1 MKVFSGGVLD
11 RAVADFDI
19 THVWR
24 MNGIYELPR
33 FLSTTPLGGI
43 LDGWKASG
51 LLSVTSGL
59 PFTPSLSSNRSRS
72 GVGGGGG
79 GIDRP
84 DVLPGRTVRNIIR
97 GGPNQYFD
105 PTAFTLPPAGFL
117 GNAGRNML
125 RGPGLANLNL
135 SLSKDTRVKGLGETG
150 TLQFRAEFFN
160 LLNRANFS
168 PPNRIVFSGTGAAVP
183 LPTAGQITSTAT
195 PARQIQ
201 FALRLLF

>member
-1 MKVFSGGVLD
+1 VCSSDL
-11 RAVADFDI
+11 
-19 THVWR
+19 
-24 MNGIYELPR
+24 
-33 FLSTTPLGGI
+33 
-43 LDGWKASG
+43 
-51 LLSVTSGL
+51 SGL
-59 PFTPSLSSNRSRS
+59 PFSPALNSNRSRS

-84 DVLPGRTVRNIIR
+84 DVLPGRTVRSIIR
-97 GGPNQYFD
+97 GGPTQYFD
-105 PTAFTLPPAGFL
+105 PTAFTLPPVGFL

-125 RGPGLANLNL
+125 RGPGLANLDF
-135 SLSKDTRVKGLGETG
+135 SMSKDTRVKGLGETG
-150 TLQFRAEFFN
+150 TVQFRAEFFN

-183 LPTAGQITSTAT
+183 LPTAGLITSTAT

>member
-1 MKVFSGGVLD
+1 MGGVL
-11 RAVADFDI
+11 
-19 THVWR
+19 
-24 MNGIYELPR
+24 G
-33 FLSTTPLGGI
+33 
-43 LDGWKASG
+43 GWKASG
-51 LLSVTSGL
+51 LLSLISGL
-59 PFTPSLSSNRSRS
+59 PFTPSLNSNRSRS

-84 DVLPGRTVRNIIR
+84 DLLPGRTVSNIIR

-125 RGPGLANLNL
+125 RGPGVANVDF
-135 SLSKDTRVKGLGETG
+135 SMSKDTRLNGFGENG

-168 PPNRIVFSGTGAAVP
+168 PPNRTVFAGTGAAIP